1 MYILYLIYICIYIYI
16 LPIAGPKSWFKMWFL
31 GPAPQDYFS
40 GAVRAG
46 FGMKISCKSS
56 QSTQSAGRARV
67 LLLGPW
73 SWPDRYKLPS
83 REARLLRCDSR
94 RQRDNCFCQIRV
106 LCTIASGAIRSRSAA
121 YRIKDNRVQ
130 VESAIAYS
138 EAWPVSK
145 LAHLTLLLQNTVSSQ
160 TWSKIFSVSIWK
172 RSTMFRFYSFFAS
185 SVACA
190 SPLTLS
196 VRIAACIQSVSRR
209 IHPFLVVAYFLLVR
223 LL

>member
-1 MYILYLIYICIYIYI
+1 MV
-16 LPIAGPKSWFKMWFL
+16 L
-31 GPAPQDYFS
+31 GPGRIGTSYRVGRHGCFVAT
-40 GAVRAG
+40 AG
-46 FGMKISCKSS
+46 DNATTASVEFEYS
-56 QSTQSAGRARV
+56 V
-67 LLLGPW
+67 LLQAKRP
-73 SWPDRYKLPS
+73 
-83 REARLLRCDSR
+83 
-94 RQRDNCFCQIRV
+94 
-106 LCTIASGAIRSRSAA
+106 ASGAIRSRSAA